1 MPKQPDFQA
10 IFTESWETYFTQC
23 YPNGK
28 VKHTELCQFM
38 QLTAGHHAEAG
49 GLGFTEMQEKHQAWV
64 LLSMQLEF
72 IELPRWKDAI
82 EIKTWI
88 VSMDGMHSERA
99 IEVYANGK
107 KCAAAL
113 THWVV
118 MNTQTRRAVDLEFPH
133 EHFTNYPE
141 NLGVSQRFDR
151 PKKQKNYSFSI
162 EKYIKLSDVD
172 LVRHANNVK
181 YLEWCLD
188 EMHAEEVIHNG
199 IHSIQLLFM
208 RELKWNDKLQILMH
222 QEGKSH
228 HFAFEKEGKTHFL
241 MDIHRR

>member
-1 MPKQPDFQA
+1 MPISPNFQA
-10 IFTESWETYFTQC
+10 VFTESWSTYFTQC

-28 VKHTELCQFM
+28 LKHTELCQLM

-64 LLSMQLEF
+64 LLYMQVEF
-72 IELPRWKDAI
+72 LDLPKWKDKI
-82 EIKTWI
+82 EVKTWI

-107 KCAAAL
+107 KCAGAL

-118 MNTQTRRAVDLEFPH
+118 MNTQTRKAVDLQFPY
-133 EHFTNYPE
+133 EHFVNFPE
-141 NLGVSQRFDR
+141 NIGVSQRFDR
-151 PKKQKNYSFSI
+151 PKKQKIYEMSI
-162 EKYIKLSDVD
+162 EKHIKLSDVD

-188 EMHAEEVIHNG
+188 ELPMEGIIDNG
-199 IHSIQLLFM
+199 IKNMQLLFM
-208 RELKWNDKLQILMH
+208 RELQLGDVLQIA
-222 QEGKSH
+222 SH
-228 HFAFEKEGKTHFL
+228 KEQNTFHFSFEKSGKTHFL
-241 MDIHRR
+241 MRIEV